1 MEQFVALVTQDLR
14 YALLLAGA
22 IVLGGILAWEL
33 LQRWRSRRAERT
45 ILRGPLGASADRD
58 EVDDPDD
65 PLFGQDEDP
74 AMARITRRGE
84 PYIDED
90 TERDEPTVTLPPLSR
105 RDRLREPPLMD
116 LDVALRGAS
125 SGEGL
130 PVMQTPSMGSA
141 AVTPPPRLELPAE
154 DRRVIVALRVVAR
167 GEERFSGLALRQALL
182 GEGFAFGDMEIFHRP
197 LADGRVLLSA
207 ANLTQPGKFEI
218 ATMDAARFLGLNV
231 FAVLPGPLPGRDTV
245 DKLLLVGQAL
255 AQRLRGQLRDAQGL
269 AVTEA
274 TLAAMRAQAA
284 VAAG

>member
-1 MEQFVALVTQDLR
+1 M
-14 YALLLAGA
+14 
-22 IVLGGILAWEL
+22 
-33 LQRWRSRRAERT
+33 
-45 ILRGPLGASADRD
+45 
-58 EVDDPDD
+58 
-65 PLFGQDEDP
+65 P
-74 AMARITRRGE
+74 A
-84 PYIDED
+84 
-90 TERDEPTVTLPPLSR
+90 
-105 RDRLREPPLMD
+105 
-116 LDVALRGAS
+116 
-125 SGEGL
+125 
-130 PVMQTPSMGSA
+130 
-141 AVTPPPRLELPAE
+141 PRLELPTE

-182 GEGFAFGDMEIFHRP
+182 GEGFVFGDMEIFHRP